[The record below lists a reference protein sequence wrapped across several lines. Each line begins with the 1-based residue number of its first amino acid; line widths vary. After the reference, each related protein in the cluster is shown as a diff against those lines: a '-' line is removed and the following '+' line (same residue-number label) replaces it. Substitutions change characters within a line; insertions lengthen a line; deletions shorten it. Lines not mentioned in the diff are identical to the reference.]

1 MSEGHAIMTQVTEQ
15 PLESS
20 DRQAWQPNSETR
32 AVARDYFTEVFA
44 PPNLD
49 QLVQG
54 VATGP
59 EHDDSA
65 VGLIYDEALVDLI
78 RLLEEVRFSVS
89 VAAMY
94 AHGARDKLRPMR
106 ESHHEWPHSVGLSP
120 KVRALLAT
128 YTQNTHPPDE
138 LIFDPSALLGG
149 ARLLGGWWA
158 GQLVDSAVV
167 RGISALDRVAI
178 LVSCA
183 AGRIDPRR
191 MPAFRSREL
200 GRLSGAFGSDGEW
213 ETLLGLTENEVFLF
227 VKDARDGHV
236 HRRRLPTE
244 LHGDFVT
251 SGRDIAGRSVSTV
264 GMDPDLQLAVAT
276 ALFRDVIV
284 PAISSAGALIARR
297 STPLDERLL

>member
-1 MSEGHAIMTQVTEQ
+1 MTWVTEQ
-15 PLESS
+15 PPEPS
-20 DRQAWQPNSETR
+20 DRQAWEPNLDTQ
-32 AVARDYFTEVFA
+32 AVAREYFTEVFA
-44 PPNLD
+44 PPDLD
-49 QLVQG
+49 RLVQG

-59 EHDDSA
+59 DNDDDS

-89 VAAMY
+89 VAVMY

-128 YTQNTHPPDE
+128 HTQNTHPPDQ
-138 LIFDPSALLGG
+138 LIFDPSAPLGG

-191 MPAFRSREL
+191 MPAFRLREL
-200 GRLSGAFGSDGEW
+200 RRVSGAFESDGEW
-213 ETLLGLTENEVFLF
+213 ATLLGLTENEVFLF

-251 SGRDIAGRSVSTV
+251 SGRDAAGRYFSTV
-264 GMDPDLQLAVAT
+264 GMDPDLHLAVAT
-276 ALFRDVIV
+276 ALYRDVIV
-284 PAISSAGALIARR
+284 PAIGAAGALIARR
-297 STPLDERLL
+297 STPLDERLP